1 MSSLISLITVEGVL
15 AQGEDLK
22 NAAPQKWARPLYDGI
37 RSQFRT
43 IALTRAPEELAR
55 WWLNRERLTQWSGVL
70 CWNNPMSYEAWVVD
84 QVREFLANGWDMA
97 FLLTS
102 NLEIATVAQ
111 GMGVLT
117 LTVGTPVHPPG
128 WRADDT
134 SFQPWD
140 QLVDTLDPRL

>member
-55 WWLNRERLTQWSGVL
+55 WWLNRERLSNWSGVL
-70 CWNNPMSYEAWVVD
+70 CWNNPMSYEAWVID

-102 NLEIATVAQ
+102 NTDIATVVQ

-117 LTVGTPVHPPG
+117 LMVGTPIHPPG

-134 SFQPWD
+134 GFRPWD